1 MLNLHYVE
9 KRDNSLDFTLS
20 AEQGTLRTDYLVLM
34 IVFLGNFLH
43 ELGSGHVSM

>member
-1 MLNLHYVE
+1 MLNLHFVE
-9 KRDNSLDFTLS
+9 KRDNSIDLPLC
-20 AEQGTLRTDYLVLM
+20 AEQWTLRTDYLVLM